1 MLLQCIYCNV
11 KQISSLVYAFFIR
24 LRKLK
29 NIHFGRPPL
38 ISKNIFFDS
47 FTLVY
52 ICLHLSTF
60 VYNRLDSS
68 SDSST
73 LVYIRLVACLHSST
87 FVYTLLDSS
96 SDSSVFLEQICFRK
110 VKQRTITYLI
120 TWSYLRRFQSVC
132 GYKSFSISTKFWILP
147 TLLLGLLRGD
157 IFLFGR
163 FENILYN

>member
-1 MLLQCIYCNV
+1 MHLLQCKTN
-11 KQISSLVYAFFIR
+11 FFIR
-24 LRKLK
+24 LFFLHSSTQVKEHPFWEASVNIKK
-29 NIHFGRPPL
+29 NFFFGSL
-38 ISKNIFFDS
+38 
-47 FTLVY
+47 TLVY
-52 ICLHLSTF
+52 ICLHSSTF

-68 SDSST
+68 SDPST
-73 LVYIRLVACLHSST
+73 LVYIRLVTCLHSST

-120 TWSYLRRFQSVC
+120 TWSYLRRFQSDC